1 MITRRAA
8 LATSLML
15 GTMATMA
22 SAQELRMNLKEWD
35 AASNLLLDAAALIQ
49 KNGWQQGATTPV
61 SQECLATALEK
72 AFRANANFTLVDL
85 NYAKAI
91 LDKTIGTTDQQMVLA
106 IDTSRTDKPAVPYWG
121 AAYMEWNDK
130 PGQTQDAV
138 IGALRNAAS
147 EALVLAK
154 QAAAH

>member
-15 GTMATMA
+15 STMATLA
-22 SAQELRMNLKEWD
+22 SAQEKMNYKEWD
-35 AASNLLLDAAALIQ
+35 AASNLLLDAAAIIH

-61 SQECLATALEK
+61 SQECIATALEK
-72 AFRANANFTLVDL
+72 AFRANTSYTLVDL

-91 LDKTIGTTDQQMVLA
+91 LDKTIGVTGQHMVLS
-106 IDTSRTDKPAVPYWG
+106 IDTSNTDQPQVPYWG
-121 AAYMEWNDK
+121 AAYREWNDK

-138 IGALRNAAS
+138 IGALRNAAG
-147 EALVLAK
+147 EALTLAGL
-154 QAAAH
+154 AAHHD